1 MINIAAEAAFLW
13 PSEYVWDTSRV
24 RGIEVVFAAEFEGVP
39 SRLPSNTVT
48 FKEFADGFEGTPSRL
63 PSNLIKVISFFE
75 CAKTSEN
82 IFPTQ
87 QKMQL

>member
-24 RGIEVVFAAEFEGVP
+24 RGIEVVFAAGFEGVP
-39 SRLPSNTVT
+39 SRS
-48 FKEFADGFEGTPSRL
+48 